1 MKKSVLALILLAAV
15 TLSSCGFYTC
25 ATYAKKP
32 VKEADVKENC
42 I

>member
-1 MKKSVLALILLAAV
+1 MKKSVLVLSLLALILGSC
-15 TLSSCGFYTC
+15 SSYTC

-32 VKEADVKENC
+32 VKQPEVKETK